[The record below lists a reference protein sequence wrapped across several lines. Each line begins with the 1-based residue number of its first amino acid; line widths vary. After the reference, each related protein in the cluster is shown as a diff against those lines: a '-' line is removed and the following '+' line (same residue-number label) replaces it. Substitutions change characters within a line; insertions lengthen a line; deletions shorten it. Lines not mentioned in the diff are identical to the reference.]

1 MFLKSQIV
9 EKIGERIP
17 KLYLSLEGEMNRF
30 ILNIWRAAPL
40 LYFQKNI
47 IRQKKVYNVLS
58 GRKRKNNLYVP

>member
-30 ILNIWRAAPL
+30 ILNIWMAAPL

-47 IRQKKVYNVLS
+47 IRQKKS
-58 GRKRKNNLYVP
+58 IQRIIRQKKKK

>member
-1 MFLKSQIV
+1 M
-9 EKIGERIP
+9 
-17 KLYLSLEGEMNRF
+17 
-30 ILNIWRAAPL
+30 AAPL

>member
-47 IRQKKVYNVLS
+47 IRQKK
-58 GRKRKNNLYVP
+58 KK

>member
-9 EKIGERIP
+9 EKIGERRP